1 MTKAELI
8 DEVKKNV
15 EASTGKEISK
25 KMVKE
30 VIDASLNSIQDC
42 MNKGDELL
50 LQPIGRFG
58 VKFRNPRKAKNMV
71 TGEPID
77 VPAKYIPHFS
87 ATSGLKETVA
97 KLPVE

>member
-1 MTKAELI
+1 
-8 DEVKKNV
+8 
-15 EASTGKEISK
+15 
-25 KMVKE
+25 
-30 VIDASLNSIQDC
+30 
-42 MNKGDELL
+42 
-50 LQPIGRFG
+50 
-58 VKFRNPRKAKNMV
+58 MV